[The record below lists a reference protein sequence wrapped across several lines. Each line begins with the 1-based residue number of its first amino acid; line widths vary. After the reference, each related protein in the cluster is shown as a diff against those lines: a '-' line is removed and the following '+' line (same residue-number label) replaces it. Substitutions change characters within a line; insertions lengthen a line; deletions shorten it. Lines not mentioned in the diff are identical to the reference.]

1 MDDDDEAE
9 EEIIE
14 VDSDSDSK
22 LEDQPISELNLDQL
36 REFYLSNNQLRI
48 LEGLPETTTPPKE
61 NFKLDLRGYQ
71 KHGLS
76 WMLARE
82 KELDVLEMILNDDK
96 LSTQARSELESLGS
110 VNPLWRKYR
119 WPDSQ
124 QDSQDPTQSQTEKY
138 FYANMYNGNFLL
150 KNLL

>member
-1 MDDDDEAE
+1 MGFVKNFDAIENPVDMKKSNFNFSKESEGEAALRLRQSSLASLFDRLRIRPLKIMDDDDEAE

-82 KELDVLEMILNDDK
+82 K
-96 LSTQARSELESLGS
+96 SWT
-110 VNPLWRKYR
+110 
-119 WPDSQ
+119 
-124 QDSQDPTQSQTEKY
+124 
-138 FYANMYNGNFLL
+138 F
-150 KNLL
+150 